1 MSELALFL
9 VRIGFVA
16 VLWIFIFSIISVIR
30 ADIFGQKV
38 VRRATERNTPTVLS
52 SPVIPAAPSAP
63 VTVVAASAG
72 AASAVATRLVV
83 TEGENAGRELPLTGR
98 ELHIGRAPN
107 SDLVVNDEYASTQHA
122 KLVLMNDDW
131 LIQDL
136 NSTNGTYLAGARV
149 GTPAVVKLGTPVKI
163 GKTVFELR
171 A

>member
-9 VRIGFVA
+9 VRFGFMA

-30 ADIFGQKV
+30 ADLFGQRV
-38 VRRATERNTPTVLS
+38 VGKATERSVPTVLS
-52 SPVIPAAPSAP
+52 TPIIPAAPSGA
-63 VTVVAASAG
+63 VTVTAPAVGRSSASAL
-72 AASAVATRLVV
+72 RLVV
-83 TEGENAGRELPLTGR
+83 TEGESVGREIALSGR
-98 ELHIGRAPN
+98 EIHIGRAPN
-107 SDLVVNDEYASTQHA
+107 SDLVITDEYASTQHA
-122 KLVLMNDDW
+122 KLVLMNEDW

-149 GTPAVVKLGTPVKI
+149 GTPAVVKLNTPVKI

>member
-9 VRIGFVA
+9 VRFGFMA
-16 VLWIFIFSIISVIR
+16 VLWIFIFSIIGVIR
-30 ADIFGQKV
+30 ADLFGQRV
-38 VRRATERNTPTVLS
+38 VGKATERSVPQVLS
-52 SPVIPAAPSAP
+52 TPIIPAAPSGA
-63 VTVVAASAG
+63 VSVVSTSTG
-72 AASAVATRLVV
+72 KSSGVATRLVII
-83 TEGENAGRELPLTGR
+83 EGEHTGTELPLNGR

-107 SDLVVNDEYASTQHA
+107 SDLVINDEYASTQHA
-122 KLVLMNDDW
+122 KLVLMNEDW

-149 GTPAVVKLGTPVKI
+149 GTPAVVKLNTPVKI

>member
-1 MSELALFL
+1 M
-9 VRIGFVA
+9 
-16 VLWIFIFSIISVIR
+16 
-30 ADIFGQKV
+30 
-38 VRRATERNTPTVLS
+38 
-52 SPVIPAAPSAP
+52 
-63 VTVVAASAG
+63 
-72 AASAVATRLVV
+72 
-83 TEGENAGRELPLTGR
+83 
-98 ELHIGRAPN
+98 
-107 SDLVVNDEYASTQHA
+107 HA